1 MKSALLLAALLTL
14 AWPALAKTDG
24 ADDAAKEA
32 EAKAKVEQW
41 IAGLKFETGTVSI
54 GSGLATATLPPEF
67 KYLNG
72 SDSSRL
78 LTLFGNPPQKNL
90 GTILPAKTDLLND
103 ENAWFIV
110 MQYDE
115 DGYVKD
121 DDAEKINYTDLLKQM
136 QTSISEANEE
146 RAKEGYSSLKLIG
159 WATPPRYDR
168 GSHKMFWAKEIKFGD
183 SPENTLNYNIRM
195 LGRKG
200 VLVLNAVAG
209 MNKLAE
215 IEAATPQI
223 LSMVDFNAGNRYTD
237 FNGSTDKVATYGI
250 AALVAGG
257 VAAKAGLFKVAGIFL
272 LKFWKVILIGIA
284 AVGGFVKKIFTR
296 KEQ

>member
-1 MKSALLLAALLTL
+1 MKFAPLLAAVL
-14 AWPALAKTDG
+14 ACFMPAFAADPK
-24 ADDAAKEA
+24 DDAAKEA

-41 IAGLKFETGTVSI
+41 IKNLKFETGAVSL
-54 GSGLATATLPPEF
+54 GSGLATANVPAEF

-72 SDSSRL
+72 ADSSRL
-78 LTLFGNPPQKNL
+78 LTLFGNPPQKTL
-90 GTILPAKTDLLND
+90 GTIFPAKTDLLND
-103 ENAWFIV
+103 GSAWFIV
-110 MQYDE
+110 IQYDE

-121 DDAEKINYTDLLKQM
+121 DDAEKINYADLLKQM
-136 QTSISEANEE
+136 QSSISESNEE
-146 RAKEGYSSLKLIG
+146 RVKEGYPSLKLLG

-168 GSHKMFWAKEIKFGD
+168 SSHKMFWAKEIKFGD
-183 SPENTLNYNIRM
+183 SPDNTLNYNIRM

-200 VLVLNAVAG
+200 VLVLNAVSG
-209 MNKLAE
+209 MDKLAE
-215 IEAATPQI
+215 IESVTPQI

-257 VAAKAGLFKVAGIFL
+257 IAAKAGLFKVVGIFL
-272 LKFWKVILIGIA
+272 LKFWKVILIGFA
-284 AVGGFVKKIFTR
+284 AAGSFLKRIFSR

>member
-14 AWPALAKTDG
+14 AWPALAKIDG
-24 ADDAAKEA
+24 TDDAAKEA
-32 EAKAKVEQW
+32 EAKTKVEQW

-90 GTILPAKTDLLND
+90 GTIFPAKTDLLRD

-136 QTSISEANEE
+136 QTSISESNEE